1 MVRRHHGGHLLVRRA
16 RSGAALPQPARIDR
30 RQVLAGLAAAAAAGA
45 SGPAGAAFAP
55 FRRKV
60 GAIEVAVF
68 SDGSLD
74 VPLSF
79 SLPDTPP
86 DQVGALLASQGLP
99 PGGGPTP
106 ANPTLVRTGGEMV
119 LIDAGAGAGFQ
130 AGAGKLGANLEA
142 AGIDPAHVTR
152 IVLTHAHA
160 DHLWGVIDELDE
172 ERFPNARYVIA
183 APERDFW
190 THPDTVG
197 KVPDW
202 LKPTAQAAA
211 RILRRIE
218 PRLETR
224 KAGESVAPGLSYLDT
239 SGHTPGH
246 MSVLVEDGGAHLL
259 VGGDVLSH
267 PAISFARPDWRIGSD
282 YDRARGAATRS
293 RLLDRLA
300 IDRIPLIGFHLPWP
314 GHGMV
319 ERTGTA
325 YRFVA
330 A

>member
-1 MVRRHHGGHLLVRRA
+1 MVCRHHGGHLLVRRA
-16 RSGAALPQPARIDR
+16 RNGGAMPRPARIDR
-30 RQVLAGLAAAAAAGA
+30 RQVLAGLAAAAMAGA
-45 SGPAGAAFAP
+45 SRPARAAFAP

-79 SLPDTPP
+79 SLPETPP
-86 DQVGALLASQGLP
+86 DQVGALLASHGLS
-99 PGGGPTP
+99 PGPMP
-106 ANPTLVRTGGEMV
+106 VNPTLVRTGDELV
-119 LIDAGAGAGFQ
+119 LIDAGAGANLQ
-130 AGAGKLGANLEA
+130 SGAGKLGANLEA
-142 AGIDPAHVTR
+142 AGIDVARITR
-152 IVLTHAHA
+152 VVFTHAHA
-160 DHLWGVIDELDE
+160 DHLWGAIDELDE

-190 THPDTVG
+190 INPDTVG

-246 MSVLVEDGGAHLL
+246 MSVLVEDGERLL
-259 VGGDVLSH
+259 VGGDVLGH

-282 YDRARGAATRS
+282 HDRARGAATRA
-293 RLLDRLA
+293 RLLDQLA
-300 IDRIPLIGFHLPWP
+300 ADRIPLVGFHLPWP

-330 A
+330 L